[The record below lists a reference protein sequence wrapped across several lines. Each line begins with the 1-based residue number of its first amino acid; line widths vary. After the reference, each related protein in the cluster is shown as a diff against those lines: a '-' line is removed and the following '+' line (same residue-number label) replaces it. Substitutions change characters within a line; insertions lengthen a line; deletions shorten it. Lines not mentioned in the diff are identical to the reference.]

1 MARLRFLHP
10 HRALFPSA
18 PWPGDC
24 RAYVTSRVNGAFR
37 RLRALAPQA
46 WRVTHGSGPV
56 NLGTFDGRL
65 TAELRLALALITVII
80 AAGVSNANP
89 LLLPTAAGYF
99 AYSAAVCVAGLGW
112 QQKRLPAD
120 LAQYYPVDAG
130 VFVLFMSFADAR
142 GTFASLFAIYLFVF
156 AVSGA
161 AITWGFSAGLRLT
174 VATVGLFA
182 ALILVRA
189 SIANDLPV
197 TQTLLS
203 FGCLVGVGT
212 IAARRGGYQF
222 TVRSRLI
229 LLRDAGTLA
238 NPRFGVD
245 QTIAALL
252 ERLREFYDAET
263 CVLTTSSDRSAEVN
277 GPYRAD
283 RYQNQTRKNPPL
295 SIDALPHLPPN
306 TLAVYRRPW
315 RWLRE
320 PARVW
325 YAERLNGQVVDCRRP
340 VQLANV
346 APWLDRVGLRSW
358 LSVPA
363 YADRYCIGR
372 LHLVGKRTFQPSDA
386 RFVLQVLESGML
398 LVEHIRLIDQLASTA
413 ALRERQRVAR
423 DIHDSVVQP
432 YVGLQLGL
440 IAVQRI
446 LRSGDLATAEAK
458 VTQLVDLTGMTI
470 DELRSG
476 IRSLKSEPGHS
487 AGDLIGALHHQA
499 TRFAEDTGI
508 PVDID
513 GLDTLQCS
521 DRLAAELF
529 QMTLEALSNVRR
541 HTTATRAAVRFKND
555 AHYVR
560 LQVENSG
567 PSSKGRATPF
577 VPQSLSERAAALGGY
592 VTVDRHGN
600 GRSLVEITIPR

>member
-1 MARLRFLHP
+1 
-10 HRALFPSA
+10 
-18 PWPGDC
+18 
-24 RAYVTSRVNGAFR
+24 
-37 RLRALAPQA
+37 LAPQA
-46 WRVTHGSGPV
+46 WHATHGAGPV
-56 NLGTFDGRL
+56 DLGTFDGRL
-65 TAELRLALALITVII
+65 TAELRLALALITLII
-80 AAGVSNANP
+80 AAGVSTANP
-89 LLLPTAAGYF
+89 LLLPTAVGYF
-99 AYSAAVCVAGLGW
+99 AYSAVVCVAGLGL
-112 QQKRLPAD
+112 QQKRLPAS
-120 LAQYYPVDAG
+120 LAQYYPVDAS
-130 VFVLFMSFADAR
+130 VFVLFMSLADAQ
-142 GTFASLFAIYLFVF
+142 GTFASLFAIYLVVF

-174 VATVGLFA
+174 VGTVGLFA
-182 ALILVRA
+182 ALTPVRA
-189 SIANDLPV
+189 SIANDPPI
-197 TQTLLS
+197 THTLLS
-203 FGCLVGVGT
+203 LGCLVGVGT
-212 IAARRGGYQF
+212 IAARRGGHQF

-263 CVLTTSSDRSAEVN
+263 CVLTTSTEAN
-277 GPYRAD
+277 GPRRAD
-283 RYQNQTRKNPPL
+283 RYQTRKNAPL

-315 RWLRE
+315 RWLPE

-325 YAERLNGQVVDCRRP
+325 CAERLNGQVVDCRRP

-346 APWLDRVGLRSW
+346 APWLDQVGLRSW

-363 YADRYCIGR
+363 YANRYCIGR
-372 LHLVGKRTFQPSDA
+372 LHLVGKRPFRPSDA

-440 IAVQRI
+440 VAVQRI

-458 VTQLVDLTGMTI
+458 VRQLVDLTGMTI

-476 IRSLKSEPGHS
+476 IRGLKSERDHP
-487 AGDLIGALHHQA
+487 AGDLIGALHHHA

-513 GLDTLQCS
+513 GLDNLQCG

-541 HTTATRAAVRFKND
+541 HTTATRAAVRFKTD
-555 AHYVR
+555 AHCVR

-567 PSSKGRATPF
+567 PSKGRASPF

-592 VTVDRHGN
+592 VTVDRDRN
-600 GRSLVEITIPR
+600 GRSMVEITIPR

>member
-1 MARLRFLHP
+1 MARLSFLHP
-10 HRALFPSA
+10 HPASFSSMPWLGDRRAF
-18 PWPGDC
+18 
-24 RAYVTSRVNGAFR
+24 VTTRVNGAFR

-46 WRVTHGSGPV
+46 WRATHGSGPV

-65 TAELRLALALITVII
+65 TAELRVALALITVII
-80 AAGVSNANP
+80 VAGVSTANP
-89 LLLPTAAGYF
+89 LLLPTAVGYF
-99 AYSAAVCVAGLGW
+99 AYSAVVCVASLGL
-112 QQKRLPAD
+112 QQKRLPAS

-130 VFVLFMSFADAR
+130 VFVLFMSLADAK

-174 VATVGLFA
+174 VGTVGLFA
-182 ALILVRA
+182 ALIPVRA

-203 FGCLVGVGT
+203 LGCLLGVGT
-212 IAARRGGYQF
+212 IAARRGGHQF

-263 CVLTTSSDRSAEVN
+263 CVLTTSSDHSAQVN
-277 GPYRAD
+277 RPHRAD
-283 RYQNQTRKNPPL
+283 RYQARKNAPL

-315 RWLRE
+315 RWLPE

-325 YAERLNGQVVDCRRP
+325 CAERLNGQVVDCRRP

-346 APWLDRVGLRSW
+346 GPWLDQVGLRSW

-363 YADRYCIGR
+363 YAGRYCIGR
-372 LHLVGKRTFQPSDA
+372 LHLVGKRTFRSSDA
-386 RFVLQVLESGML
+386 KFVLQVLESGML

-440 IAVQRI
+440 VAVQRI

-458 VTQLVDLTGMTI
+458 VRQLVDLTGMTI
-470 DELRSG
+470 GELRSG
-476 IRSLKSEPGHS
+476 IRSLKSERDHP
-487 AGDLIGALHHQA
+487 AGDLIGALHHHA

-508 PVDID
+508 PVEID
-513 GLDTLQCS
+513 GLDNLQCG

-541 HTTATRAAVRFKND
+541 HTTATRAAVRFKTD

-567 PSSKGRATPF
+567 PSKERATPF

-592 VTVDRHGN
+592 VTVDRHRD
-600 GRSLVEITIPR
+600 GRSQVEITIPR